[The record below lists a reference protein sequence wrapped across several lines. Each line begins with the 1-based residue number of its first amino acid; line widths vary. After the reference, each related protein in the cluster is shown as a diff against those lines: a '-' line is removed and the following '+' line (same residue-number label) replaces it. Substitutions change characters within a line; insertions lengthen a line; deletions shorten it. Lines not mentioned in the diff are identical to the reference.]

1 MWWRK
6 IEMKKKKS
14 SPASGIKAKPHK
26 KKSATAPLL
35 AAEPLQAYGLAAV
48 PAFKS
53 NYVPRSR
60 SKAMPDLASY
70 TVKAGDNLAVYI
82 KAAAG
87 VPAAL
92 FFQFADKA
100 AIAKEQLAEKLHLS
114 LKTLTRYRSSAT
126 LLDRST
132 GEHLIRIISLYEKGY
147 DVFGNIPAFNAWMHQ
162 PAFGLGRQIPFELIQ
177 TPGGTELVTEEVIR
191 IEYGDLA

>member
-1 MWWRK
+1 
-6 IEMKKKKS
+6 MKKKKTT
-14 SPASGIKAKPHK
+14 PASASKVKPLK
-26 KKSATAPLL
+26 KKPAITHLF
-35 AAEPLQAYGLAAV
+35 AAEPIQSYGLAVA

-53 NYVPRSR
+53 NYTPRSR
-60 SKAMPDLASY
+60 SKANPELTSY
-70 TVKAGDNLAVYI
+70 AVKAGDNLAVYI

-87 VPAAL
+87 VPSIL

-100 AIAKEQLAEKLHLS
+100 AISKEQLAEKLQLS
-114 LKTLTRYRSSAT
+114 LKTLTRYRSNAT

-132 GEHLIRIISLYEKGY
+132 AEHLIRIISLYEKGY
-147 DVFGNIPAFNAWMHQ
+147 EVFGSIPSFNTWMHQ
-162 PAFGLGRQIPFELIQ
+162 PAFGLGRQIPFELLQ

>member
-1 MWWRK
+1 
-6 IEMKKKKS
+6 MKKKKTP
-14 SPASGIKAKPHK
+14 PASGSKSRPPK
-26 KKSATAPLL
+26 KKSAAAPLL
-35 AAEPLQAYGLAAV
+35 AAEPFQAYGLSVA

-53 NYVPRSR
+53 NYTPRSR
-60 SKAMPDLASY
+60 SKAITDLAAY
-70 TVKAGDNLAVYI
+70 AVKAGDNLAVYI

-100 AIAKEQLAEKLHLS
+100 AISKEQLAEKLQLS

-147 DVFGNIPAFNAWMHQ
+147 EVFGNIPAFNTWMHQ
-162 PAFGLGRQIPFELIQ
+162 PAFGLGRQVPFELIQ